1 MMQKQR
7 EVNLNAHTYA
17 QRTTDGTKIN
27 NNDENKAKC
36 PMQLSTHSRNKNV
49 IERWINPIE
58 YGLEDKEFRNERKAT
73 KSKEQGKQVGR
84 NRRIQ
89 EKTSQLQNI
98 NFQIERPP
106 QCTA

>member
-27 NNDENKAKC
+27 NDENKAKC

-49 IERWINPIE
+49 IERRINLIE
-58 YGLEDKEFRNERKAT
+58 YGLEDKEFRNERKAK

-84 NRRIQ
+84 NRRI
-89 EKTSQLQNI
+89 
-98 NFQIERPP
+98 
-106 QCTA
+106 